1 MGLPGYGAVLMSRVP
16 SPPTPPGSLPPSPTS
31 CGRRVV
37 AFEQFSALGA
47 RYVIDFVAAFPTAHA
62 LVCLRFAG
70 RVAAPVARLAT
81 GSGGL
86 TPGQAGFAPAGRRT
100 RFLELI
106 TSFDPY

>member
-16 SPPTPPGSLPPSPTS
+16 WPPTPPGSLPPSPTS
-31 CGRRVV
+31 CGQRVV
-37 AFEQFSALGA
+37 AFEQFSALGT
-47 RYVIDFVAAFPTAHA
+47 RYVIDFVAEFPTAHA

-86 TPGQAGFAPAGRRT
+86 TPGQA
-100 RFLELI
+100 
-106 TSFDPY
+106 S

>member
-1 MGLPGYGAVLMSRVP
+1 MGLPGYWAVLMSRVP
-16 SPPTPPGSLPPSPTS
+16 WSYTPPDSLPPSPPS

-37 AFEQFSALGA
+37 AFGENSTLGT

-62 LVCLRFAG
+62 LACLRFAG
-70 RVAAPVARLAT
+70 CIAASVARLAT

-86 TPGQAGFAPAGRRT
+86 TPGQAGFAPARRLT

-106 TSFDPY
+106 ASFDPS